1 MDKDLKN
8 YYQKQMC
15 EITNQINCCD
25 YTDNRELIEIIGKL
39 ADMVQSILHE
49 L

>member
-1 MDKDLKN
+1 MDKDLKK
-8 YYQKQMC
+8 YYQNQMR
-15 EITNQINCCD
+15 EITDQINGCD
-25 YTDNRELIEIIGKL
+25 YTDNLELIEIIGKL